1 MMTFCES
8 ATTKSVVK
16 FYKRRRFYR
25 WVMPYTLPVLQ
36 KYISEI
42 NYDARLNPWNH
53 GPHWMSRIC
62 AFVDCYPLVVW
73 RPRDPTMFDNLNQ
86 GKYSQTILKAQVAC
100 TFLGDIVLSTGLHG
114 GLPCDTEV
122 WRSTADRHPLLTG
135 EWWLGDGIYIA
146 EHGLLAK
153 KKKPHH
159 RNLTT
164 FELLYNARIDH
175 YRARA
180 EHIIAHIKTH
190 GFFRTACRLEKPQI
204 EGIWK
209 ILVHATA
216 LRIRQFG
223 PLYQGYGPQ
232 YHFPEGTA
240 SRAYQKHVID
250 NELYK

>member
-1 MMTFCES
+1 MLNMAC
-8 ATTKSVVK
+8 
-16 FYKRRRFYR
+16 
-25 WVMPYTLPVLQ
+25 LQ
-36 KYISEI
+36 KRK
-42 NYDARLNPWNH
+42 NHNARIDH
-53 GPHWMSRIC
+53 YR
-62 AFVDCYPLVVW
+62 A
-73 RPRDPTMFDNLNQ
+73 
-86 GKYSQTILKAQVAC
+86 
-100 TFLGDIVLSTGLHG
+100 
-114 GLPCDTEV
+114 
-122 WRSTADRHPLLTG
+122 
-135 EWWLGDGIYIA
+135 
-146 EHGLLAK
+146 
-153 KKKPHH
+153 
-159 RNLTT
+159 
-164 FELLYNARIDH
+164 LLYNARIDH

-250 NELYK
+250 NGLYK